1 ITKYLKNRNDVGKIY
16 IYGWSEGVRVIAN
29 IIKEVDGIDG
39 LILQSG
45 VAKGWNSY
53 FQYILEELVTMELE
67 KIDSDNDGLV
77 NVFDFERYELN
88 SSSVSFAISTMLLRK
103 ASNGILK
110 FNDRIDTNSDGVINI
125 NKDWKNV
132 AKLIGDNSLN
142 ISNYVENFFLDSWN
156 GDLEIFSKFGKPVLI
171 LHGIND
177 GWINPV
183 ESVELAKKI
192 NKNVDIKL
200 FPGLG
205 HSLQKVESPLQ
216 DIGGEI
222 DTEAIESISKWVMLQ
237 MRKDIG

>member
-1 ITKYLKNRNDVGKIY
+1 M
-16 IYGWSEGVRVIAN
+16 
-29 IIKEVDGIDG
+29 
-39 LILQSG
+39 QSG

-142 ISNYVENFFLDSWN
+142 ISNYVENFSRFMEWRFRD
-156 GDLEIFSKFGKPVLI
+156 F
-171 LHGIND
+171 
-177 GWINPV
+177 
-183 ESVELAKKI
+183 
-192 NKNVDIKL
+192 
-200 FPGLG
+200 
-205 HSLQKVESPLQ
+205 
-216 DIGGEI
+216 
-222 DTEAIESISKWVMLQ
+222 
-237 MRKDIG
+237 